1 MGHEKTLTALL
12 PALAGANVIYGLG
25 NTETGVTM
33 DYGQM
38 VMDNEFAGLIKY
50 TLRGIPVNDETLAVD
65 VIHETGHFKDFL
77 SHDHTMKHMRT
88 AQTHP
93 ELIDRRMRDDWQAMG
108 SKSIYERSWEKAFD
122 ILKTHK
128 PKPLPDEVQKE
139 LRSIVEETED
149 EFGVNHKATFGKRE

>member
-38 VMDNEFAGLIKY
+38 VMDNEFAEMVKY
-50 TLRGIPVNDETLAVD
+50 TLQGIPVNDETLAVD
-65 VIHETGHFKDFL
+65 VIHEIGHSKDFL
-77 SHDHTMKHMRT
+77 SHSHTMAHMRT

-93 ELIDRRMRDDWQAMG
+93 RLIDRRMRDDWQAAG
-108 SKSIYERSWEKAFD
+108 GTSIYERSWEKALD
-122 ILKTHK
+122 ILKNYK
-128 PKPLPDEVQKE
+128 PEPLPDDVQKS
-139 LRSIVEETED
+139 LQSIVEQTEL
-149 EFGVNHKATFGKRE
+149 EFGVRKTR

>member
-38 VMDNEFAGLIKY
+38 VMDNEFAEMVKF
-50 TLRGIPVNDETLAVD
+50 TLQGIAVNDETLAVD
-65 VIHETGHFKDFL
+65 VIHEIGHSKDFL
-77 SHDHTMKHMRT
+77 SHGHTMAHMRT

-93 ELIDRRMRDDWQAMG
+93 RLIDRRMRDDWEAAG
-108 SKSIYERSWEKAFD
+108 
-122 ILKTHK
+122 
-128 PKPLPDEVQKE
+128 
-139 LRSIVEETED
+139 
-149 EFGVNHKATFGKRE
+149 G

>member
-38 VMDNEFAGLIKY
+38 VMDNEFAGLIKF
-50 TLRGIPVNDETLAVD
+50 TLGGVPVNDETLAVD
-65 VIHETGHFKDFL
+65 VIRAVGSSKDYL
-77 SHDHTMKHMRT
+77 SQEHTYGNMRT

-93 ELIDRRMRDDWQAMG
+93 ELIDRRIREQWMNDG
-108 SKSIYERSWEKAFD
+108 SKSIHERSWEKALD
-122 ILKTHK
+122 IIQNHK
-128 PKPLPDEVQKE
+128 PKPLPAAVAKALRDVVLEAEEE
-139 LRSIVEETED
+139 L
-149 EFGVNHKATFGKRE
+149 GVSSPHQGE